1 MKTSLHNQRGALGA
15 ASGHRPQH
23 NDAPMYLRGVE
34 RFHADA
40 PHRERLDRAAPE
52 DGRPAGGAV
61 RAEKADEL

>member
-23 NDAPMYLRGVE
+23 NDAPMCRRGAE

-40 PHRERLDRAAPE
+40 A
-52 DGRPAGGAV
+52 

>member
-15 ASGHRPQH
+15 ASGRRPQH
-23 NDAPMYLRGVE
+23 NDALMYLWGVE

-40 PHRERLDRAAPE
+40 LRRERLDRAAPE
-52 DGRPAGGAV
+52 DGRPVDDGA